1 MNNFSGNISISGVF
15 TSGSVRASIANNYAG
30 GLVGYVNMRG
40 QSKGASIT
48 NSYSVASV
56 QNNTIGPGGLIG
68 NYTGVV
74 SENVTLS
81 NVYSAG
87 TLTVVDT
94 LRSRYGLVG
103 NMTNG
108 THKPVI
114 INSFWDTDITGAL
127 AVAPFTIAGS
137 TAKSTSEMKSLTT
150 FSAWPIVEGWEAFNF
165 STPANFWGICSA
177 VNDGYPF
184 LLWEYSTDPCL
195 SAASAPSITS
205 ISPASS
211 SGTLSVAFT
220 APTSDGGAVIS
231 NYKYSLDN
239 GATWVTRSP
248 SATTSPLVIQG
259 LNNGTSYQI
268 KLLAINSVGEG
279 AASTAVSGTP
289 LTSASAPTIT
299 AITASSGALSVAF
312 TAPTLNGGA
321 PISNYKYSL
330 DNGATWIT
338 RSPAST
344 SSPLAITGL
353 TNGTSYQ
360 LKLLAIN
367 SQGDGAASSAVS
379 GTPVA
384 PSPTTS
390 ASPAATPA
398 PLTTPAATL
407 AVTGSNLL
415 GNWGFVVA
423 TFFVGLALVLISGA
437 RRREPHQGKG

>member
-1 MNNFSGNISISGVF
+1 MSFVRSSNVSSKLAVPFVLAGLLATGIVFIEASPANAAACGSGSSPLVGDGTVGAPYQIGTADHLKWLSATSAAWSNKHYIQMANIDIGGCDFNPIAKDSSITGSYDGKGFSISNLSISSDAHSVGLFSASFGPFTLKNLGIVNATVVSNYPSPGGGEVGIAFGDMNNFSGNISISGVF

-114 INSFWDTDITGAL
+114 TNSFWDTDITGAL

-150 FSAWPIVEGWEAFNF
+150 FSAWAIVEGWESFNF
-165 STPANFWGICSA
+165 STPTNFWGICSG

-184 LLWEYSTDPCL
+184 LLWEYSTNPCV
-195 SAASAPSITS
+195 
-205 ISPASS
+205 SPPAASS
-211 SGTLSVAFT
+211 SAA
-220 APTSDGGAVIS
+220 AP
-231 NYKYSLDN
+231 
-239 GATWVTRSP
+239 
-248 SATTSPLVIQG
+248 
-259 LNNGTSYQI
+259 
-268 KLLAINSVGEG
+268 
-279 AASTAVSGTP
+279 
-289 LTSASAPTIT
+289 
-299 AITASSGALSVAF
+299 
-312 TAPTLNGGA
+312 
-321 PISNYKYSL
+321 
-330 DNGATWIT
+330 
-338 RSPAST
+338 
-344 SSPLAITGL
+344 
-353 TNGTSYQ
+353 
-360 LKLLAIN
+360 
-367 SQGDGAASSAVS
+367 
-379 GTPVA
+379 A
-384 PSPTTS
+384 PSTTPTTL
-390 ASPAATPA
+390 AATG
-398 PLTTPAATL
+398 TTT
-407 AVTGSNLL
+407 TNY
-415 GNWGFVVA
+415 
-423 TFFVGLALVLISGA
+423 LALVPLFLAVGGLLVWLA
-437 RRREPHQGKG
+437 RGRRSEGEFQ

>member
-1 MNNFSGNISISGVF
+1 LFTSIFHTQSVGDQNTNNRSRKFKAFVLVVASASLVLGASTPAVAAACGSGSSPSVGDGTVGAPYQISTADHLKWLSATSAAWSNKHYIQTANIDIGGCDFNPIAEDDTITGSYDGKGFTISNLTISSDAHSVGLFSASYGPFTLKNLGIINAAVVSNWPSPGGGEVGIAFGDMNNFSGNISISGVF

-114 INSFWDTDITGAL
+114 TNSFWDTDITGAL

-165 STPANFWGICSA
+165 STPTNFWGICSS

-184 LLWEYSTDPCL
+184 LLWEYVSNPCV
-195 SAASAPSITS
+195 
-205 ISPASS
+205 SPASPS
-211 SGTLSVAFT
+211 SSAAAPSLATTGT
-220 APTSDGGAVIS
+220 TSS
-231 NYKYSLDN
+231 NY
-239 GATWVTRSP
+239 
-248 SATTSPLVIQG
+248 
-259 LNNGTSYQI
+259 
-268 KLLAINSVGEG
+268 
-279 AASTAVSGTP
+279 
-289 LTSASAPTIT
+289 
-299 AITASSGALSVAF
+299 
-312 TAPTLNGGA
+312 
-321 PISNYKYSL
+321 
-330 DNGATWIT
+330 
-338 RSPAST
+338 
-344 SSPLAITGL
+344 
-353 TNGTSYQ
+353 
-360 LKLLAIN
+360 
-367 SQGDGAASSAVS
+367 
-379 GTPVA
+379 
-384 PSPTTS
+384 
-390 ASPAATPA
+390 
-398 PLTTPAATL
+398 
-407 AVTGSNLL
+407 
-415 GNWGFVVA
+415 
-423 TFFVGLALVLISGA
+423 LALVPLLLAVGA
-437 RRREPHQGKG
+437 LLVWFGRVRRSKSEPQ